1 MGGGKQTPRQKMIE
15 LMYLVLTALLALNV
29 SKEIVS
35 AFVTLN
41 DKLDDSGLV
50 ISGGTLD
57 TYGTFDSK
65 RAAIIA
71 EKGSTDVIDRW
82 EGKATELK
90 QRTKHIVNFILGE
103 SNALISEVEKQDW
116 VLTRDDDGLITELKS
131 LHEIKAKD
139 NYDAPTR
146 RFIGGDPMRPIAGG
160 LAIRDS
166 ILSYRNDVVELMGT
180 YKQNGKNW
188 TFTSPENVEG
198 LPEALKTANPAD
210 TSAIAQ
216 IYKFLTIPETVQV
229 SDAGKEKTVP
239 WPSAMFDHAPVV
251 AASAI
256 LTSLKLDIL
265 NGESHAADFLI
276 SKVDAPTFNFNKIEP
291 LAFARTGYINA
302 GDSLNV
308 RVMIAAYDSTDV
320 PPIRYGINEENDAN
334 WSTTDG
340 AIRVNGGTPG
350 SYKMTGVIGVKEKGE
365 LNWKPWEFAY
375 TVGKPSGTV
384 SLPEMNVLY
393 RGYKNQVTGAAS
405 GFPGY
410 TLTGASNVSL
420 TKTSDGYT
428 ANPGNGREA
437 TINISGVAADGSN
450 TNLGSFKFRVQN
462 LPKPSIK
469 LGRIEDG
476 ESATPAQIRASRQ
489 LFAGYP
495 PEIPLNAQFLVSSWE
510 LKVSGAPRPAKGN
523 GSALTPDA
531 MRLLSNV
538 QPGGTVSIF
547 TQYKE
552 PSGRINRKSAVFNV
566 K

>member
-41 DKLDDSGLV
+41 DKLDDSGFV

-65 RAAIIA
+65 RAAIKA
-71 EKGSTDVIDRW
+71 EKGDTQVIDRW
-82 EGKATELK
+82 QGKATDLK
-90 QRTKHIVNFILGE
+90 QRTKHIVHYILGE
-103 SNALISEVEKQDW
+103 SNSIISETEGEDW
-116 VLTRDDDGLITELKS
+116 VKEKDENGLIMDLKS
-131 LHEIKAKD
+131 LHLIKNKETFTPA
-139 NYDAPTR
+139 TR
-146 RFIGGDPMRPIAGG
+146 RFIGGNPMKPEAAG
-160 LAIRDS
+160 LAVVDS
-166 ILSYRNDVVELMGT
+166 INTYRNDVVELMGT
-180 YKQNGKNW
+180 YDQGGKKW
-188 TFTSPENVEG
+188 TFTAPDHKEG
-198 LPEALKTANPAD
+198 LAEALKTANPED
-210 TSAIAQ
+210 TAAIASV
-216 IYKFLTIPETVQV
+216 YKSLTLPSEVTIM
-229 SDAGKEKTVP
+229 DAGQPKVVP
-239 WPSAMFDHAPVV
+239 WPSAMFDHAPLV
-251 AASAI
+251 AAAAI

-265 NGESHAADFLI
+265 NGESHAADFML

-308 RVMIAAYDSTDV
+308 RVMIAAYDSTEV

-393 RGYKNQVTGAAS
+393 RGYRNMVVGAAS

-410 TLTGASNVSL
+410 SLSGASNVTL
-420 TKTSDGYT
+420 TKSADGYT
-428 ANPGNGREA
+428 ANPGTGREA
-437 TINISGVAADGSN
+437 TINIAGVAADGSN

-476 ESATPAQIRASRQ
+476 ESATPAEIRASRQ

-495 PEIPLNAQFLVSSWE
+495 PEIPLNAQFLVASWE
-510 LKVSGAPRPAKGN
+510 LKVSGAPKPAKGN
-523 GSALTPDA
+523 GAALTPDA